1 MTTTINNEHKK
12 LNAPNKQEQNQ
23 TCLDSAEREGLRLKG
38 NVPNLRFPEFH
49 GEWEKCRLGDVCTFL
64 SGGTPKIGI
73 KEYWNGTIPFVS
85 AISMHDTYILDSKLH
100 ISEEGLKHGSRLL
113 TKDNLLLL
121 VRGSMLWN
129 TIPIC
134 LNKNDVA
141 FNQDVKG
148 IIANDTINKEFL
160 LYWLKSKEQR
170 LKYMVTGTGLG
181 AGKLDTSDLLSMI
194 VYIPAMKEQDKVARL
209 LSLFDERI
217 ATQNKI
223 IDKLQSLIK
232 GLNDFLYTQYGG
244 EVLTSFAELGTSY
257 SGLSGKS
264 AQDFG
269 SGKPFITYLN
279 VYSNNV
285 IKEND
290 FQYVAIKD
298 DEKQNVVKYG
308 DVLLTLSSETPE
320 EVGVGSVYLGKEKVY
335 LNSFCFGIH
344 ITNTEVAFPPY
355 LSYYVS
361 LTAFRKFI
369 YPYAQGSTRFNLCK
383 ADFEK
388 ASIKLP
394 TLENQKR
401 IYSILSH
408 IDNKIIT
415 ERQMLDLYNS
425 QKQYLLRQM
434 FI

>member
-1 MTTTINNEHKK
+1 M
-12 LNAPNKQEQNQ
+12 
-23 TCLDSAEREGLRLKG
+23 DSAEREGLRPKG
-38 NVPNLRFPEFH
+38 NVPNLRFPEFQ
-49 GEWEKCRLGDVCTFL
+49 GEWEKCTFDKIAQYKKGPFGSALKKDIFVPQSKDTIKVYEQQNAIKKNWTLSRYYITKGYFNSHMKQFVAKAGDLIVSCA
-64 SGGTPKIGI
+64 
-73 KEYWNGTIPFVS
+73 GTIGEIYELPQDAEEGVFNQALMRVQVNDEAVNKEIFITVFSSMIDKFSKIYSNGS
-85 AISMHDTYILDSKLH
+85 AIKNIPPFADLKKTQVFLPCKEEQKKIAKL
-100 ISEEGLKHGSRLL
+100 LALL
-113 TKDNLLLL
+113 
-121 VRGSMLWN
+121 
-129 TIPIC
+129 
-134 LNKNDVA
+134 
-141 FNQDVKG
+141 
-148 IIANDTINKEFL
+148 
-160 LYWLKSKEQR
+160 
-170 LKYMVTGTGLG
+170 
-181 AGKLDTSDLLSMI
+181 
-194 VYIPAMKEQDKVARL
+194 
-209 LSLFDERI
+209 DERI

-308 DVLLTLSSETPE
+308 DVLFTLSSETPE

-394 TLENQKR
+394 TLADQKR

>member
-12 LNAPNKQEQNQ
+12 LNAPNKREQNQ
-23 TCLDSAEREGLRLKG
+23 TCLDSAEREGLRPKG

-64 SGGTPKIGI
+64 SGGTPKIDI

>member
-1 MTTTINNEHKK
+1 MFDLYSGNTPSRLNKEHFKGTVNWISSGELK
-12 LNAPNKQEQNQ
+12 EHYISSTKEQ
-23 TCLDSAEREGLRLKG
+23 
-38 NVPNLRFPEFH
+38 
-49 GEWEKCRLGDVCTFL
+49 
-64 SGGTPKIGI
+64 
-73 KEYWNGTIPFVS
+73 
-85 AISMHDTYILDSKLH
+85 
-100 ISEEGLKHGSRLL
+100 ISEEAAKSLKLLPVGTFVIAIYGLEAEGVRGTGSITQEPSTISQACMSFIPKGVIENEFLYSWYKKHGNVIGIRYAQG
-113 TKDNLLLL
+113 TKQQNLSYDILEKFKI
-121 VRGSMLWN
+121 VYPN
-129 TIPIC
+129 TKEQEK
-134 LNKNDVA
+134 LNK
-141 FNQDVKG
+141 F
-148 IIANDTINKEFL
+148 ISL
-160 LYWLKSKEQR
+160 L
-170 LKYMVTGTGLG
+170 
-181 AGKLDTSDLLSMI
+181 
-194 VYIPAMKEQDKVARL
+194 
-209 LSLFDERI
+209 DERI

-232 GLNDFLYTQYGG
+232 GLNDSLYTQHGG
-244 EVLTSFAELGTSY
+244 EVLTSFSNLGTSY

-285 IKEND
+285 INEND

-298 DEKQNVVKYG
+298 GEKQNAVEYG
-308 DVLLTLSSETPE
+308 DVLFTLSSETPE
-320 EVGVGSVYLGKEKVY
+320 EVGIGSVYLGKENVY

-344 ITNTEVAFPPY
+344 ITNTKVAFPPY

-361 LTAFRKFI
+361 STAFRKFI

-394 TLENQKR
+394 TLEKQKR
-401 IYSILSH
+401 IYSILNH
-408 IDNKIIT
+408 IDSKIET

>member
-1 MTTTINNEHKK
+1 MTTTTNNEQKK
-12 LNAPNKQEQNQ
+12 L
-23 TCLDSAEREGLRLKG
+23 
-38 NVPNLRFPEFH
+38 NVPNLRFPEFQ
-49 GEWEKCRLGDVCTFL
+49 GEWEMFTFDEIAQYKKGPFGSALKKDLFVPQSENAIKVYEQQNAIKKDWTLSRYYITKDYFNAHMKQFVAKAGDLIVSCA
-64 SGGTPKIGI
+64 
-73 KEYWNGTIPFVS
+73 GTIGEVYELPKDAEEGVFNQALMRVRVNNEVVNKEIFITVFSSMIDKFSKIYSNGS
-85 AISMHDTYILDSKLH
+85 AIKNIPPFADLKKTQVYLPCK
-100 ISEEGLKHGSRLL
+100 EEQIVIAQLL
-113 TKDNLLLL
+113 
-121 VRGSMLWN
+121 R
-129 TIPIC
+129 
-134 LNKNDVA
+134 
-141 FNQDVKG
+141 
-148 IIANDTINKEFL
+148 
-160 LYWLKSKEQR
+160 
-170 LKYMVTGTGLG
+170 
-181 AGKLDTSDLLSMI
+181 
-194 VYIPAMKEQDKVARL
+194 
-209 LSLFDERI
+209 SLDERI

-232 GLNDFLYTQYGG
+232 GLNDSLYAQYGG
-244 EVLTSFAELGTSY
+244 KVLTSFAELGTSY

-285 IKEND
+285 INENE

-298 DEKQNVVKYG
+298 DEKQNVAEYG
-308 DVLLTLSSETPE
+308 DVLFTLSSETPR
-320 EVGVGSVYLGKEKVY
+320 EVGIGSVYLGKEKVY

-344 ITNTEVAFPPY
+344 ITNMEVAFPPY

-361 LTAFRKFI
+361 STAFRKFI

>member
-1 MTTTINNEHKK
+1 MTTTTNNEQKK
-12 LNAPNKQEQNQ
+12 L
-23 TCLDSAEREGLRLKG
+23 
-38 NVPNLRFPEFH
+38 NVPNLRFPEFQ
-49 GEWEKCRLGDVCTFL
+49 GEWEMFTFDEIAQYKKGPFGSALKKDLFVPQSENAIKVYEQQNAIKKDWTLSRYYITKDYFNAHMKQFVAKAGDLIVSCA
-64 SGGTPKIGI
+64 
-73 KEYWNGTIPFVS
+73 GTIGEVYELPKDAEEGVFNQALMRVRVNNEVVNKEIFITVFSSMIDKFSKIYSNGS
-85 AISMHDTYILDSKLH
+85 AIKNIPPFADLKKTQVYLPCK
-100 ISEEGLKHGSRLL
+100 EEQIVIAQLL
-113 TKDNLLLL
+113 
-121 VRGSMLWN
+121 R
-129 TIPIC
+129 
-134 LNKNDVA
+134 
-141 FNQDVKG
+141 
-148 IIANDTINKEFL
+148 
-160 LYWLKSKEQR
+160 
-170 LKYMVTGTGLG
+170 
-181 AGKLDTSDLLSMI
+181 
-194 VYIPAMKEQDKVARL
+194 
-209 LSLFDERI
+209 SLDERI

-232 GLNDFLYTQYGG
+232 GLNDSLYAQYGG
-244 EVLTSFAELGTSY
+244 KVLTSFAELGTSY

-285 IKEND
+285 INENE

-298 DEKQNVVKYG
+298 DEKQNVAEYG
-308 DVLLTLSSETPE
+308 DVLFTLSSETPR
-320 EVGVGSVYLGKEKVY
+320 EVGIGSVYLGKEKVY

-344 ITNTEVAFPPY
+344 ITNKEVAFSPY

-361 LTAFRKFI
+361 STAFRKFI

>member
-1 MTTTINNEHKK
+1 MFSVTNDRGFVPQSEQFEGRDMVGEDIKAYKIIHTNDFAYNPARINVGSIAMYTGEKPCMISSLYVCFKTTKEVNNEW
-12 LNAPNKQEQNQ
+12 LMQ
-23 TCLDSAEREGLRLKG
+23 LLK
-38 NVPNLRFPEFH
+38 
-49 GEWEKCRLGDVCTFL
+49 
-64 SGGTPKIGI
+64 TPKMN
-73 KEYWNGTIPFVS
+73 YYYNVNGEGGVRVYLFYPNFARIRMSIPKIEEQKKI
-85 AISMHDTYILDSKLH
+85 AKL
-100 ISEEGLKHGSRLL
+100 L
-113 TKDNLLLL
+113 NL
-121 VRGSMLWN
+121 
-129 TIPIC
+129 I
-134 LNKNDVA
+134 
-141 FNQDVKG
+141 
-148 IIANDTINKEFL
+148 
-160 LYWLKSKEQR
+160 
-170 LKYMVTGTGLG
+170 
-181 AGKLDTSDLLSMI
+181 
-194 VYIPAMKEQDKVARL
+194 
-209 LSLFDERI
+209 DERI

-232 GLNDFLYTQYGG
+232 GLNDTLYAQHGD
-244 EVLTSFAELGTSY
+244 EVMTSFAELGTSY

-285 IKEND
+285 INENE

-298 DEKQNVVKYG
+298 GEKQNIVEYG
-308 DVLLTLSSETPE
+308 DVLFTLSSETPN
-320 EVGVGSVYLGKEKVY
+320 EVGIGSVFLGKEKVY

-344 ITNTEVAFPPY
+344 ITNKEVAFPPF

-361 LTAFRKFI
+361 STAFRKFI
-369 YPYAQGSTRFNLCK
+369 YPFAQGSTRFNLCK

-408 IDNKIIT
+408 IDSKIET
-415 ERQMLDLYNS
+415 EKHMLDLYNS